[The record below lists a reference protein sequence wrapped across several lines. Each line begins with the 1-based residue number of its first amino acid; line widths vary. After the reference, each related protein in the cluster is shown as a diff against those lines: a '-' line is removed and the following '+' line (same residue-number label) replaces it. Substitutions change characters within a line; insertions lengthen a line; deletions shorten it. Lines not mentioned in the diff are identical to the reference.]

1 MITLHQKWCQYNRSA
16 ANGTTASHS
25 VHRFLT
31 EGSGQGTLFKEALD
45 VIFPINSGQGTTP
58 SAMSLILFMRS

>member
-1 MITLHQKWCQYNRSA
+1 M
-16 ANGTTASHS
+16 SHYCMLSEGLS
-25 VHRFLT
+25 VDFLT
-31 EGSGQGTLFKEALD
+31 EGSGQGIIFKEALD